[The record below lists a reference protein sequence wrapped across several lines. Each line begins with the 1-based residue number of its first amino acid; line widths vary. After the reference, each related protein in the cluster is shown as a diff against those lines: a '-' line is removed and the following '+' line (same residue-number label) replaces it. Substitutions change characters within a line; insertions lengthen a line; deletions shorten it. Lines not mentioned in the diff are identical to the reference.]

1 LRLILGVGQKYDMA
15 TLLTLHRYWMW
26 ANRMREYFERTFTD
40 PKRIVEGKKDALKSY
55 LHSFADDPGIFMSY
69 WYGGL
74 YVVVEGW
81 RELGLH
87 DPDIDR
93 LISSPNTDLLRR
105 YRNGAFH
112 FQKDYFDERFQ
123 GFIAEQGTVAWVRE
137 LNQKLGAYFLQEL
150 RDKKNGQQ

>member
-1 LRLILGVGQKYDMA
+1 MSD
-15 TLLTLHRYWMW
+15 LLTLHRYYIW
-26 ANRMREYFERTFTD
+26 ANRMRDHFDRALGEFMQLG
-40 PKRIVEGKKDALKSY
+40 KRITDSERATKF
-55 LHSFADDPGIFMSY
+55 FAGDPGIFMSY

-93 LISSPNTDLLRR
+93 LIDSPNTELLRR

-112 FQKDYFDERFQ
+112 FQRNYFDERFH
-123 GFIAEQGTVAWVRE
+123 GFIEEEGSAFWVRE
-137 LNQKLGAYFLQEL
+137 LNRSLGRFFLQ
-150 RDKKNGQQ
+150 KFSPG